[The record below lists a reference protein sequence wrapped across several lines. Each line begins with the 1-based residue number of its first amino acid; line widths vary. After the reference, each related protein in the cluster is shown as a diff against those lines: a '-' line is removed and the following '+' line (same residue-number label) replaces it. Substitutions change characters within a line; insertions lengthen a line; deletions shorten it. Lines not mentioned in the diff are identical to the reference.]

1 MNQISVYFLLFMI
14 YSIIGWLLE
23 VVGKLV
29 TEHRFINRGFLI
41 GPYCPIYGWGGLLMT
56 ILLKRYL
63 DDPFTLFIMIILL
76 CGILEYFT
84 SYFLEK
90 IFKLRWWDYNH
101 FKFNI
106 NGRVCL
112 EMIIPFALGGL
123 LIVYVL
129 SPFFLDLLNRMNPV
143 VLNTLSIL
151 LFIVYFID
159 NVLSE
164 NIVLNVSRV
173 GLNLE
178 NDIIK
183 KYKGVKDNTEM
194 IRDYIKTKIL
204 ENKNYLQERLIKA
217 FPNFKIEIPNIK
229 EIINDIKNK

>member
-1 MNQISVYFLLFMI
+1 MNQVSVFFLLFMI

-23 VVGKLV
+23 VVEKLV
-29 TEHRFINRGFLI
+29 TDHRFINRGFLI

-76 CGILEYFT
+76 CGLLEYFT

-106 NGRVCL
+106 NGRICL
-112 EMIIPFALGGL
+112 EMMIPFALGGL
-123 LIVYVL
+123 LVMYVL
-129 SPFFLDLLNRMNPV
+129 SPFFLDLLNRMNPLL
-143 VLNTLSIL
+143 LNTLAIV
-151 LFIVYFID
+151 LFIVYFVD
-159 NVLSE
+159 NILSE
-164 NIVLNVSRV
+164 KIVLNVSNV
-173 GLNLE
+173 GLYLE
-178 NDIIK
+178 KDIVK
-183 KYKGVKDNTEM
+183 KYKDVKDNTEM
-194 IRDYIKTKIL
+194 IREFIKKKVL
-204 ENKNYLQERLIKA
+204 EKENYLHERLIKA
-217 FPNFKIEIPNIK
+217 FPDFKIEIPSIK